1 MLKAILFDMDGVLV
15 DSEKLIADA
24 AVILLAERGAVANA
38 ADFLPFIGTGEKRF
52 LEGMAEL
59 YNIELKADDKEY
71 LYEIYRNIAPSQLK
85 PVKGVFK
92 FLDYCKSNGL
102 KTAIA
107 TSADHVKIGI
117 NFTAVGLSESSFD
130 TIVNGLDVERKKPF
144 PDIYIKASERLGVQP
159 SECLVIEDAV
169 NGIESGLTA
178 GCKCLGLTTT
188 FDAAQLYRAH
198 WVASDLASI
207 PNEAINW

>member
-15 DSEKLIADA
+15 DSEKLIAEA
-24 AVILLAERGAVANA
+24 AVILFAERGAVANV
-38 ADFLPFIGTGEKRF
+38 ADFLPYIGTGEKRF
-52 LEGMAEL
+52 LEGVSEL
-59 YNIELKADDKEY
+59 YKVELQANDKDY
-71 LYEIYRNIAPSQLK
+71 LYEIYGRIAPSSLK
-85 PVKGVFK
+85 PIKGVFE
-92 FLDYCKSNGL
+92 FLDYCKQHGL

-117 NFTAVGLSESSFD
+117 NFTAVGLKESMFD

-144 PDIYIKASERLGVQP
+144 PDIYLKAAERLGVHP

-169 NGIESGLTA
+169 NGIDAGLAA

-188 FDAAQLYRAH
+188 FNAEQLHKAQ
-198 WVASDLASI
+198 WITSDLASI
-207 PNEAINW
+207 PSQALSW